1 MAKNNFEGCDEDKV
15 KPRKNLVTQ
24 TGEKVSEQ

>member
-1 MAKNNFEGCDEDKV
+1 MAKNHFEGCDEDKV
-15 KPRKNLVTQ
+15 KQRKNLVAQ